1 MKNNQISLALAGVM
15 FISIFLPFMK
25 VFALERSLF
34 ELTTEG
40 NPGGFTIS
48 LLILIL
54 LFSVL
59 SFIKEYLY
67 ARICSGLIFLA
78 CLFFPAEFLF
88 GSDNIFT
95 HTFNY
100 WSEFLSFGAYTIIIS
115 SVLGIIFINPN
126 NK

>member
-1 MKNNQISLALAGVM
+1 MKNNQISLTLAGVM

-34 ELTTEG
+34 ELTTQG

-78 CLFFPAEFLF
+78 CLFFPVEFLF

>member
-34 ELTTEG
+34 ELTTQG

-78 CLFFPAEFLF
+78 CLFFPVEFLF

>member
-34 ELTTEG
+34 ELTTQG
-40 NPGGFTIS
+40 DPGGFTIS

-78 CLFFPAEFLF
+78 CLFFPVEFLF